1 VIGRARREPSR
12 PAGTLIGED
21 GSEPVWNARELL
33 EAAEGSA
40 AALQREGLG
49 AGDIVI
55 LVMRHSREL
64 VSAFWGALYL
74 GATPS
79 VFPFL
84 SEKLDPQLY
93 CKQVRALVVHS
104 GARVVVAQPEFVP
117 LLADLLR
124 ETDCRLLPADALVA
138 TDAGVDLGDR
148 IVIDDDVVLFASS
161 KRESA
166 GIERDLPGRRRVGI
180 HYDLTHRP
188 VVLMTE
194 IAISEIVLSGR

>member
-1 VIGRARREPSR
+1 MEAVIERARREPAR
-12 PAGTLIGED
+12 PAVTLIGED
-21 GSEPVWNARELL
+21 GSEQVWNTLELL

-93 CKQVRALVVHS
+93 CKQVRAQHS
-104 GARVVVAQPEFVP
+104 EDRNSPTQAQTEPELPPESRNGAASP
-117 LLADLLR
+117 LR
-124 ETDCRLLPADALVA
+124 C
-138 TDAGVDLGDR
+138 G
-148 IVIDDDVVLFASS
+148 S
-161 KRESA
+161 
-166 GIERDLPGRRRVGI
+166 
-180 HYDLTHRP
+180 
-188 VVLMTE
+188 
-194 IAISEIVLSGR
+194 